1 MTDPVWSVRAGR
13 ALATFFVVGAIVVA
27 GNTAKTAWREGG
39 ARQVELD
46 LADLRLERAL
56 RAAEA
61 GLQQAPEAPRLLLLA
76 AEAAARLHRRETALQ
91 YYRSIPQDHSLAGS
105 LALLGQA
112 RELAALGRAAAA
124 ERAYRNVLDGMS
136 SDHESLREFAVLLHS
151 EGRSWESLPYVHRLI
166 RQRRFLADELCM
178 AGNSELFVADHSE
191 WVQTC
196 LASDPEN
203 LLVRLG
209 EARVL
214 ILKNREQEAREI
226 LGRIVRS
233 NGQNAEAQGRWGRLQ
248 VDLGDQAC
256 DDWLQSVARGY
267 DDHPEIWYARGA
279 IALRRQQ
286 LQAAARCFWETVSRH
301 PGHAEAAYQLSRTL
315 SLLRHNDVAALF
327 AEHSRRLSKV
337 NNLVGEMRTIRDP
350 RMARECVELLL
361 QLGRSLEAAGWC
373 ELTLRFTPDEA
384 WARETLWRL
393 SNGRLE
399 GLPLPAA
406 LSAAVRRLGLEEWE
420 PPRPHGTSHRVA
432 APDVIAC
439 PTNVRFED
447 VAPEVGIAIPYYNAA
462 EAGKGLQHI
471 FETTGGGV
479 AALDYDLDDAPDLYL
494 ANSCNWRADAGDP
507 AHPDRLFRNRGGE
520 RFEDVTVPSG
530 LGDPLFTQ
538 GVTYGD
544 FDQDGMPDLYIGNLG
559 RNRLYRNN
567 GDGTF
572 SDATDSANASA
583 GNDWTTSVALVDLNE
598 DNWPDL
604 YVVNYLKW
612 DEVAARDCKHEG
624 VPRSCAPTMFSG
636 TPDRLF
642 LNRGDGTFKD
652 VTDRAGLQVADGKGL
667 GLVVADFD
675 GDGHLSLF
683 VGNDTTANF
692 FFEPEPLGKDG
703 VPTFREIGQAV
714 GLAFDE
720 SGRPQAT
727 MGIACD
733 DANADGRPD
742 LFATNFY
749 ADANS
754 MYFQMAP
761 NVFED
766 ATRRAYLRDASFYM
780 LGFGAQFLDA
790 ELDGRPDLIVTNGHV
805 DRTFATGEPDLMPPQ
820 FFSNRGTGRFCEADR
835 SVTGPY
841 FQEQMLGRGLAVL
854 DWNDDGREDA
864 VVTHLD
870 RPLALLENR
879 SAEPGHWIKVRL
891 VGRSRDREA
900 IGATVTVVSENGTRT
915 RQLTAGDGY
924 LVANERHLVFGLGA
938 ANRVQELRVRWRDGD
953 EAVHR
958 DLPVD
963 RTWIFVEGRKPVD
976 RPR

>member
-13 ALATFFVVGAIVVA
+13 VLAVFCVMGAIAVA
-27 GNTAKTAWREGG
+27 GGAASSARRERD
-39 ARQVELD
+39 ARQAELD
-46 LADLRLERAL
+46 LVELRPERAL
-56 RAAEA
+56 RTAQA
-61 GLQQAPEAPRLLLLA
+61 GLQRSPDNPRLLLLA
-76 AEAAARLHRRETALQ
+76 AEAADRLHRRELALQ
-91 YYRSIPQDHSLAGS
+91 YYRSVPPDRSLAGS

-112 RELAALGRAAAA
+112 RELVALGRAAAA
-124 ERAYRNVLDGMS
+124 ERAYRQVLDGMS
-136 SDHESLREFAVLLHS
+136 SDHEALREFAVLLHS

-178 AGNSELFVADHSE
+178 AGNSELFVAEHSE

-196 LASDPEN
+196 LASDPED
-203 LLVRLG
+203 LLVQLG

-214 ILKNREQEAREI
+214 ILKNREQEARQL

-248 VDLGDQAC
+248 VDVGDQAC
-256 DDWLQSVARGY
+256 DDWLQSVTRGY
-267 DDHPEIWYARGA
+267 DDHPEIWYARGV
-279 IALRRQQ
+279 IAVRRQQ
-286 LQAAARCFWETVSRH
+286 LQAAARCFWETVARH
-301 PGHAEAAYQLSRTL
+301 PGHAEAAYQLSRML
-315 SLLRHNDVAALF
+315 SLLRHDDAAALF
-327 AEHSRRLSKV
+327 AEHARRLSKV

-393 SNGRLE
+393 ASGRLE
-399 GLPLPAA
+399 ALPLPGPLAA
-406 LSAAVRRLGLEEWE
+406 SVRRLGLEEWE
-420 PPRPHGTSHRVA
+420 PPRPRGTSDRVA
-432 APDVIAC
+432 TPEVTAC
-439 PTNVRFED
+439 PTSVRFED
-447 VAPEVGIAIPYYNAA
+447 VASQVGVAIAYYNAV

-479 AALDYDLDDAPDLYL
+479 AALDYDLDGAPDLYL
-494 ANSCNWRADAGDP
+494 ANSCNWRDVAGDP
-507 AHPDRLFRNRGGE
+507 AHPDRLFRNRAGE
-520 RFEDVTVPSG
+520 HFDDVTAASG

-544 FDQDGMPDLYIGNLG
+544 FDQDGMPDLYLGNLG

-572 SDATDSANASA
+572 SDVTDSADASA
-583 GNDWTTSVALVDLNE
+583 GDDWTTSAALVDLN
-598 DNWPDL
+598 DDSWPDL
-604 YVVNYLKW
+604 YVVNYLQR

-636 TPDRLF
+636 TLDRLL
-642 LNRGDGTFKD
+642 LNRGDGTFQD
-652 VTDRAGLQVADGKGL
+652 ITDRAGLQAADGKGL

-675 GDGHLSLF
+675 GDGRLSIF

-692 FFEPEPLGKDG
+692 FFEPESLGKDG
-703 VPTFREIGQAV
+703 VPTFRELGQAS
-714 GLAFDE
+714 GLAFDA

-733 DANADGRPD
+733 DANADGLLD

-749 ADANS
+749 ADANTV
-754 MYFQMAP
+754 YFQMAP

-766 ATRRAYLRDASFYM
+766 ATRRANLRDSGFYM

-790 ELDGRPDLIVTNGHV
+790 DLDGRPDLIVTNGHV

-820 FFSNRGTGRFCEADR
+820 FFSNRGAGRFCEAD
-835 SVTGPY
+835 SSAMGPF
-841 FQEQMLGRGLAVL
+841 FQERMLGRGLAVL
-854 DWNDDGREDA
+854 DWNNDGREDA

-891 VGRSRDREA
+891 VGRSGDREA

-938 ANRVQELRVRWRDGD
+938 ADRVQELRVRWRGGT
-953 EAVHR
+953 ETVAGT
-958 DLPVD
+958 DLATD
-963 RTWIFVEGRKPVD
+963 RTWLVVD
-976 RPR
+976 GQDAIELP